1 MKEGL
6 LSTEMAVSPPLSM
19 PPSPM
24 AAVVGLQFCTSDNM
38 VLTVTKKFS
47 FSGGYFVISDANGTI
62 LMKVHGSPFSSRRV
76 LFDATGTPIISM
88 RDKQRF
94 SMHQR
99 WNVYRGD
106 SKHQRDFLFTV
117 KKTHM
122 FQLNTELGVFLAG
135 NTAEQHCDFK
145 IEESWLG
152 RSCTFYLGDSN
163 TIIAQMSRQF
173 EIRDVLLGRDT
184 YRVTVYPN
192 VDYAFI
198 VAIIV
203 IINEL
208 HRSSGSNSS
217 S

>member
-1 MKEGL
+1 MKERL
-6 LSTEMAVSPPLSM
+6 LSTEMAASSPLSM
-19 PPSPM
+19 PLSPM
-24 AAVVGLQFCTSDNM
+24 AVVGLQFCTSDNM
-38 VLTVTKKFS
+38 VLTITKKFS

-62 LMKVHGSPFSSRRV
+62 LMKVHGRPFSLCRV
-76 LFDATGTPIISM
+76 LCDAAGTPIISM
-88 RDKQRF
+88 RNKQRF

-106 SKHQRDFLFTV
+106 SKNQRDLLFTV
-117 KKTHM
+117 KKTHI
-122 FQLNTELGVFLAG
+122 FQFNTELGVFLAG

-163 TIIAQMSRQF
+163 IIIAQMSRQF

-203 IINEL
+203 IIDEL